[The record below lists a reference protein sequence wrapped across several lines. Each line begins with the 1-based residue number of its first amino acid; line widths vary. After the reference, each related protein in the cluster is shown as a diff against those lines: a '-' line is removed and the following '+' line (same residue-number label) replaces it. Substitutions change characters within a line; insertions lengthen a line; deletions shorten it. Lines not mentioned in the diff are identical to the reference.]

1 MFSLMDSICP
11 QKGKLLITLLL
22 IFPSIQ
28 LFAQHLPASRRRDD
42 STFILRRIPP
52 SDSVIQSRLVIL
64 ALQGPRYAAATH
76 QVNVATQQMNIAKR
90 SWLNLLAISANFN
103 EFDLPGH
110 SQQSNQYVYPKYLL
124 GVTIPIGLFFEMG
137 PQTRAARESVSVYRS
152 NQEDLARTIRMQVLS
167 QYTTYRNYSALIG
180 LENTILVD
188 QQSALNQMEKK
199 FQDGTATIEQY
210 NIANKAYTDERVKM
224 LNLQLSQDL
233 VRLDIERMT
242 GVSLDSVIK

>member
-1 MFSLMDSICP
+1 MLSLMDSICP
-11 QKGKLLITLLL
+11 KKGKLVIALLL
-22 IFPSIQ
+22 IFPSIK
-28 LFAQHLPASRRRDD
+28 LFAQHPTTSRRRDD
-42 STFILRRIPP
+42 STFLVRRTAP

-76 QVNVATQQMNIAKR
+76 QVNAASQQLNTAKR

-110 SQQSNQYVYPKYLL
+110 SQQSNQYLYPKYLL
-124 GVTIPIGLFFEMG
+124 GITIPVGLFFEMG
-137 PQTRAARESVSVYRS
+137 PQIKTARETVSVTRS

-167 QYTTYRNYSALIG
+167 QYASYKNYSALIG

-188 QQSALNQMEKK
+188 QQAAMNQMEKK
-199 FQDGTATIEQY
+199 FQDGSASIEQY
-210 NIANKAYTDERVKM
+210 NTANKAYTDERVKM

-233 VRLDIERMT
+233 VRFDIERMI